1 MITSV
6 ARPAGLCNFSI
17 ILPLRTDAGYG
28 EREAGRRSKNFFI
41 ERFIRIPMAP
51 IDKRYLVRQR
61 KINETEK
68 DVPVYAK
75 AMRSKTGEFEG
86 VSFIR
91 NIEKASVMTIA
102 EAQQVVEWAAT
113 KKDSAKLYVTTIICE
128 GQ

>member
-1 MITSV
+1 MDS
-6 ARPAGLCNFSI
+6 
-17 ILPLRTDAGYG
+17 
-28 EREAGRRSKNFFI
+28 
-41 ERFIRIPMAP
+41 PMTP

-91 NIEKASVMTIA
+91 NIAKASVMTIA
-102 EAQQVVEWAAT
+102 EAQEVVEWAAT